1 MLLQNCSC
9 TCFNVALEKMWVT
22 KVKSVY
28 ACALKST
35 SLPLRSQCLGML
47 TLKGRAGFVC
57 SPDPHRC
64 ISTSAH
70 SLATAISLLGA
81 RQVVGSCRP
90 GSTWRAG
97 SVAWILM
104 WHCTLQ
110 ARWGMSS
117 RVHCTAWVLLFLP
130 ILLFFW
136 LISSVRELLNKCTT
150 SLKFS
155 GELH

>member
-9 TCFNVALEKMWVT
+9 TCFNVVLETMWVT
-22 KVKSVY
+22 KVKSVC

-35 SLPLRSQCLGML
+35 SLPLQSQCLGTL

-57 SPDPHRC
+57 SPGPHRC
-64 ISTSAH
+64 ISTSPH
-70 SLATAISLLGA
+70 TLAAAVPLLGA
-81 RQVVGSCRP
+81 RQVIGSCRP

-97 SVAWILM
+97 SAAWILM
-104 WHCTLQ
+104 CPCIPQPW
-110 ARWGMSS
+110 WGISS
-117 RVHCTAWVLLFLP
+117 RVHCSAWVLLLLP

-136 LISSVRELLNKCTT
+136 LISSVKELLNKCMT
-150 SLKFS
+150 SSKFP